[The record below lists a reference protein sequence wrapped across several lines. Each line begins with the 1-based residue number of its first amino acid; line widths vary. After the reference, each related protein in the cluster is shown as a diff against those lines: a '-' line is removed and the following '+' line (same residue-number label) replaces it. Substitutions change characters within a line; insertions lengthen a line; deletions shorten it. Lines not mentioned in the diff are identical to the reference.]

1 VNGEPWPVGIN
12 EYIDMYQHIPSG
24 MQKTGFNIDALENL
38 RKIINQD
45 HHIYR

>member
-1 VNGEPWPVGIN
+1 
-12 EYIDMYQHIPSG
+12 MYQHIPSG

-45 HHIYR
+45 HHIYRYYGSETKPPCLEGV